1 MAKRDAFTDELDEF
15 VTQAEAFA
23 TYGELDRM
31 AENVQKLSDLE
42 AKMADARTRA
52 EALSSEEELLGF
64 PRSQFPQLEEV
75 PKTLAP
81 YKALWSTAQDFSKNS
96 YQWLNGPMTA
106 IDPEVVE
113 GEAKALWKANFKTIK
128 TFNEMAPD
136 DASDQTPPLK
146 VAEALKL
153 KIDEFQEK
161 LPLISAMCN
170 KGLRERHWESIS
182 EVSIGCPFNL
192 RTCRKLGSQPYRVV
206 LAISHSPIPPS
217 LHR

>member
-81 YKALWSTAQDFSKNS
+81 YKALWSTAQEFSKNS

-146 VAEALKL
+146 VTWVMPH
-153 KIDEFQEK
+153 IHS
-161 LPLISAMCN
+161 LPTSLTPHPP
-170 KGLRERHWESIS
+170 RR
-182 EVSIGCPFNL
+182 
-192 RTCRKLGSQPYRVV
+192 CRWPR
-206 LAISHSPIPPS
+206 
-217 LHR
+217 R

>member
-81 YKALWSTAQDFSKNS
+81 YKALWSTAQEFSKNS

-113 GEAKALWKANFKTIK
+113 GEAKALWKASARP
-128 TFNEMAPD
+128 APSRP
-136 DASDQTPPLK
+136 AVLTLLSLTSPSPSAPLSRRTSRRSRRSTRC
-146 VAEALKL
+146 
-153 KIDEFQEK
+153 
-161 LPLISAMCN
+161 P
-170 KGLRERHWESIS
+170 RTTRPTRRH
-182 EVSIGCPFNL
+182 
-192 RTCRKLGSQPYRVV
+192 R
-206 LAISHSPIPPS
+206 
-217 LHR
+217 

>member
-182 EVSIGCPFNL
+182 EVIGCPFNL
-192 RTCRKLGSQPYRVV
+192 STCRKLGSTLPRGPSD
-206 LAISHSPIPPS
+206 LSLPDPSFPP
-217 LHR
+217 

>member
-15 VTQAEAFA
+15 VIQAEAFA

-81 YKALWSTAQDFSKNS
+81 YKALWSTAQEFSKNS

-113 GEAKALWKANFKTIK
+113 GEAKALWKASARP
-128 TFNEMAPD
+128 APP
-136 DASDQTPPLK
+136 SPPLRAPSPFSLTAPSPSAPLSRPTSK
-146 VAEALKL
+146 RSRRSTRW
-153 KIDEFQEK
+153 
-161 LPLISAMCN
+161 LPTT
-170 KGLRERHWESIS
+170 R
-182 EVSIGCPFNL
+182 
-192 RTCRKLGSQPYRVV
+192 RTRRRRSRWPR
-206 LAISHSPIPPS
+206 
-217 LHR
+217 R

>member
-75 PKTLAP
+75 PPRSRRQGSVVDGAGFLEELVP
-81 YKALWSTAQDFSKNS
+81 VAQRADD
-96 YQWLNGPMTA
+96 GDRPRGGRGRGEGA
-106 IDPEVVE
+106 VE
-113 GEAKALWKANFKTIK
+113 GQLQNDQDVQRDGPRRRV
-128 TFNEMAPD
+128 N
-136 DASDQTPPLK
+136 QTPPLK
-146 VAEALKL
+146 VAEALKV
-153 KIDEFQEK
+153 KIDQFQEK

-170 KGLRERHWESIS
+170 KGCASA
-182 EVSIGCPFNL
+182 
-192 RTCRKLGSQPYRVV
+192 TGSR
-206 LAISHSPIPPS
+206 SPGDRLPVRRPTRRRS
-217 LHR
+217 PR